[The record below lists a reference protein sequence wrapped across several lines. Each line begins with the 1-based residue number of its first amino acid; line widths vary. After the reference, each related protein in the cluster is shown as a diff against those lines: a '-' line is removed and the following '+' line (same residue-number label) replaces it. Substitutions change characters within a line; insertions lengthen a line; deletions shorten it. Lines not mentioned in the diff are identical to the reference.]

1 MRKLGCYCQRNHEL
15 NDECCFVSH
24 FPKSAALFALPDET
38 ANLYTHIHTHT
49 HIPGL
54 RIRND
59 LFRIRIR
66 IYLFFIPDP
75 DPTRVLT
82 IFYSFEN
89 FYLNF
94 QVLKL

>member
-1 MRKLGCYCQRNHEL
+1 MRG
-15 NDECCFVSH
+15 
-24 FPKSAALFALPDET
+24 KSATPTFTAPLSDVDPDSESGSGSRGVKS
-38 ANLYTHIHTHT
+38 LIKS
-49 HIPGL
+49 GL

-66 IYLFFIPDP
+66 IRIYLFFIPDPDP